1 MATLQLLLGLAGLLI
16 GSDIAV
22 RGSVS
27 LAHRW
32 GWPSWVTGLLL
43 LALGT
48 SLPELFVCIASA
60 PLYPGLAVGNIFGS
74 NAFNVG
80 MVLGLTLILKGSARL
95 NVKSVRL
102 ATLMPLTVCTIATF
116 ALPSMVQSDYWLS
129 LFMLGGYV
137 MMVLISIAGRSELQ
151 EEDAADPPTAWPL
164 SLAFAT
170 TIGGFVML
178 AYSSKWFLVGALDLA
193 DAFGWKEGF
202 AGFVITAVGTSAP
215 ELFTSVR
222 ALRLGH
228 AGAVFGNVVGSNAF
242 NLMVA
247 GGVTGVLAE
256 VTVPQEGLREQLW
269 VNLGFMVVLL
279 IPALFTTRKRE
290 LSIRTYQVMGAFL
303 MSSYFAAAWVIQ

>member
-60 PLYPGLAVGNIFGS
+60 PLYPGLAAGNIFGS

-80 MVLGLTLILKGSARL
+80 MVLGATLLLKGEAHMNAR
-95 NVKSVRL
+95 SVRL
-102 ATLMPLTVCTIATF
+102 ATLMPLTLCTLAAF
-116 ALPSMVQSDYWLS
+116 SLPAMDKSQYWMS
-129 LFMLGGYV
+129 LVMLVGYV
-137 MMVLISIAGRSELQ
+137 IMVLISIAGHKELQ
-151 EEDAADPPTAWPL
+151 VEDEAAPPTAWPIP
-164 SLAFAT
+164 LALAT
-170 TIGGFVML
+170 TIGGFMML
-178 AYSSKWFLVGALDLA
+178 AFSSRWFLYGALDLA
-193 DAFGWKEGF
+193 EVFGWKEGF
-202 AGFVITAVGTSAP
+202 AGFIITAVGTSAP

-247 GGVTGVLAE
+247 GGVTGLLAE
-256 VTVPQEGLREQLW
+256 VAVPEPGLREQLW
-269 VNLGFMVVLL
+269 VNLGFMIVLL
-279 IPALFTTRKRE
+279 IPALFTTRARE
-290 LSIRTYQVMGAFL
+290 LSIRTYQTMGVFL
-303 MSSYFAAAWVIQ
+303 IGSYFAAAWVIQ